1 MPKVLLLS
9 DFTSAYSRLLLKG
22 FLDYSNETGNWNFYR
37 IPMNR
42 EDLQDEKAINK
53 IIEIAKRWHADAILG
68 QLSEVNAKKLCI
80 LNIPI
85 VLQNYTNRV
94 DDISNITG
102 DYYGTGELAENYF
115 LRKGFTNFAFYGTTA
130 TVWSRE
136 REDGFRTRLAEMGQ
150 VVNVY
155 NEENNIRYE
164 STSNIENLQTW
175 LLQLPRPTALFA
187 CDDIFALRI
196 TEVCGMCNIQVP
208 QDLAVLGVD
217 NDEILCNMSDPPL
230 SSIVLD
236 VKNGGYLAA
245 KHLHTIIKEQTT
257 IPFNITIKPIR
268 IERRKSTE
276 GYSVTDKLVKDAL
289 QLIENKQN
297 GFIGVTDLLNNLCV
311 SRRVLEIH
319 FRKETGMSVYQYI
332 LDYRTTCFAEKLLT
346 SEESI
351 MDIAFQLGYEDYANL
366 SKAFKRIYGMTP
378 TQYRNFY
385 KYGKTNMSID
395 LKKNKNNK
403 SQNKEVFNSKT

>member
-1 MPKVLLLS
+1 
-9 DFTSAYSRLLLKG
+9 
-22 FLDYSNETGNWNFYR
+22 
-37 IPMNR
+37 
-42 EDLQDEKAINK
+42 
-53 IIEIAKRWHADAILG
+53 
-68 QLSEVNAKKLCI
+68 
-80 LNIPI
+80 
-85 VLQNYTNRV
+85 
-94 DDISNITG
+94 
-102 DYYGTGELAENYF
+102 
-115 LRKGFTNFAFYGTTA
+115 
-130 TVWSRE
+130 
-136 REDGFRTRLAEMGQ
+136 
-150 VVNVY
+150 
-155 NEENNIRYE
+155 
-164 STSNIENLQTW
+164 
-175 LLQLPRPTALFA
+175 
-187 CDDIFALRI
+187 
-196 TEVCGMCNIQVP
+196 MCNIQVP
-208 QDLAVLGVD
+208 QDLAILGVD

-257 IPFNITIKPIR
+257 TPFNITIKPIR

-385 KYGKTNMSID
+385 KYGKTNMSIN
-395 LKKNKNNK
+395 LSKQKK
-403 SQNKEVFNSKT
+403 Q